1 MQAFIRSR
9 SAAGSAGSSGR
20 SILLRGHRL
29 LSFLPRFVLLP
40 PINLLLAALVCWLLA
55 ARYPR
60 VGRIAL
66 GLCLLGLLIL
76 ALPIT
81 PALMFAG
88 LESGVRLNQPAM
100 ASLPQPQAI
109 VILSG
114 DIGYGDARGAIVSGA
129 RTGSLSLERIEAGA
143 LLHRQTGLPI
153 LVTGGVLRQG
163 TLPIA
168 EILAQSLREEFAT
181 PVRWVEPQAADTW
194 GNAKFSAA
202 MLAKDGITSVYV
214 VTHPWHM
221 RRALIAFAHFGVTAW
236 PAPTYLP
243 VFGKLDMGYFM
254 PSANAWLDSYYAIH
268 EWIGCA
274 FYALRG

>member
-1 MQAFIRSR
+1 M
-9 SAAGSAGSSGR
+9 
-20 SILLRGHRL
+20 
-29 LSFLPRFVLLP
+29 LSFLPRFLLLP
-40 PINLLLAALVCWLLA
+40 PINLLLAAVVCWLLA

-60 VGRIAL
+60 VGRTAL

-88 LESGVRLNQPAM
+88 LESGVRLNEPAM
-100 ASLPQPQAI
+100 ASLPAAQAI

-114 DIGYGDARGAIVSGA
+114 DIGYGDASGAIASGA
-129 RTGSLSLERIEAGA
+129 RTGSLSLERIDAGA
-143 LLHRQTGLPI
+143 VLHRETGLPV
-153 LVTGGVLRQG
+153 LVTGGVLRPG
-163 TLPIA
+163 TMPIA
-168 EILAQSLREEFAT
+168 EILAQSLREEFST

-194 GNAKFSAA
+194 GNAERSAA

-221 RRALIAFAHFGVTAW
+221 RRALIAFAHFGVIAR

-243 VFGKLDMGYFM
+243 VFGELDLGYFM
-254 PSANAWLDSYYAIH
+254 PSVGAWLDSYYAIH
-268 EWIGCA
+268 EWVGCA
-274 FYALRG
+274 VYALRR

>member
-9 SAAGSAGSSGR
+9 SAAGSAGSRGR
-20 SILLRGHRL
+20 SFLPWGCRL
-29 LSFLPRFVLLP
+29 LSLLTRILLLP
-40 PINLLLAALVCWLLA
+40 PVNLLLAALVCWLLA

-60 VGRIAL
+60 AGRTAL

-88 LESGVRLNQPAM
+88 LESGVRLDEPAM
-100 ASLPQPQAI
+100 ASLPAPQAI

-114 DIGYGDARGAIVSGA
+114 DIGFGDASGAIVSGA
-129 RTGSLSLERIEAGA
+129 RTGALSLERIEAGA

-153 LVTGGVLRQG
+153 LVTGGVLRRG

-168 EILAQSLREEFAT
+168 DILAQSLRDEFAT
-181 PVRWVEPQAADTW
+181 PVRWVEPQATDTW
-194 GNAKFSAA
+194 ENAEFSAA
-202 MLAKDGITSVYV
+202 MLAKDGVTSVYV

-221 RRALIAFAHFGVTAW
+221 RRAMMAFARFGVVAR

-243 VFGKLDMGYFM
+243 VFGNWDLGYFL
-254 PSANAWLDSYYAIH
+254 PSAGAWHDSYYAIH
-268 EWIGCA
+268 EWVGCVY
-274 FYALRG
+274 YALRR